1 MRQTDDERAIRT
13 LLETWAAAVRAH
25 DLDGVVADRTRDIVM
40 FDVPPPL
47 REKGIEAYR
56 NTWPRYFASDG
67 SRDFELRD
75 LEIVAG
81 ADVAWAHALLRCE
94 AVPEATGRLSLG
106 LRKVD
111 GRWMVA
117 HEHHSFP
124 AGGSA

>member
-1 MRQTDDERAIRT
+1 MRQTDDERAILI
-13 LLETWAAAVRAH
+13 LLETWAARVRAH

-40 FDVPPPL
+40 FDVPPPMQ
-47 REKGIEAYR
+47 EKGIEAYR
-56 NTWPRYFASDG
+56 NTWPRYFESDG
-67 SRDFELRD
+67 SRDFELRE
-75 LEIVAG
+75 LRIVAG

-94 AVPEATGRLSLG
+94 AVPEATGRLSVG

-124 AGGSA
+124 AGDSA